1 MNNRLGNFKNKVS
14 VMLESTLNSSLTQVE
29 NIISAIVLGCPKSS
43 FELSCK
49 ILWLN
54 QSELFGQPNEY

>member
-1 MNNRLGNFKNKVS
+1 
-14 VMLESTLNSSLTQVE
+14 MLESTLNSSLIEVE

-43 FELSCK
+43 FEFSCK